1 MKVAADIGGRFPDQS
16 AVQSSALFFF
26 IGAQKSIQ
34 YGCNISGNFRFRYKC
49 RRAEE
54 LQDFLQR
61 EKGGRIRA
69 GKYKTGEQFFKITGQ
84 L

>member
-1 MKVAADIGGRFPDQS
+1 MKMTADIGGCFPDQS

-34 YGCNISGNFRFRYKC
+34 YGCNISGNFRLRYKC
-49 RRAEE
+49 RCAEE
-54 LQDFLQR
+54 LQDFFQR